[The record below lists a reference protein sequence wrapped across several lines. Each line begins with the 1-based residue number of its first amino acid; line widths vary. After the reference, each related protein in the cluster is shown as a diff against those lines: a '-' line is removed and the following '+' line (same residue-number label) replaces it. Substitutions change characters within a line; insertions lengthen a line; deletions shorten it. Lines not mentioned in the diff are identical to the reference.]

1 MKKYLY
7 DYNRAYFL
15 EKNIQ
20 NEKKYYFKSDKQY
33 IEVSEEVFKLCKSSY
48 NKIRYH
54 YKTKVDR
61 SIFDTEDIDI
71 STFFVVDREIETDI
85 VRQILI
91 NDLAKRAIEDIMNLP
106 SQYKDIA
113 VCLFIK
119 EMSLKETS
127 DYLHIPKTTVYDR
140 KIKIQKI
147 LQKRLIN
154 PNDI

>member
-20 NEKKYYFKSDKQY
+20 NEKKYYFKLDKQY
-33 IEVSEEVFKLCKSSY
+33 IEVSEEIFKLCKNSY

-61 SIFDTEDIDI
+61 SIFDTEDIDQ
-71 STFFVVDREIETDI
+71 STFFVVDKEIETNI

-91 NDLAKRAIEDIMNLP
+91 NDLAKQAIEDIMNLS

-113 VCLFIK
+113 VCLFIR

-127 DYLHIPKTTVYDR
+127 AYLHIPKTTVYDK

>member
-1 MKKYLY
+1 MKEYLY
-7 DYNRAYFL
+7 DYNKTYFL
-15 EKNIQ
+15 EKRNG
-20 NEKKYYFKSDKQY
+20 NKKKNYFKIDKQF
-33 IEVSEEVFKLCKSSY
+33 IGISEEVFKLCKNSY

-61 SIFDTEDIDI
+61 SIFDIEDIDQ
-71 STFFVVDREIETDI
+71 STFFVVDKDIETDI

>member
-1 MKKYLY
+1 MKEYLY
-7 DYNRAYFL
+7 DYNKHYFL
-15 EKNIQ
+15 EKNIK
-20 NEKKYYFKSDKQY
+20 NEKKYYFRLDKEY
-33 IEVSEEVFKLCKSSY
+33 IEVSEEIFKLCKSNY

-61 SIFDTEDIDI
+61 SIFDTEDIDQ
-71 STFFVVDREIETDI
+71 STFFVVDKDIETDI

-91 NDLAKRAIEDIMNLP
+91 NDLAKQAIADIVNLP

-113 VCLFIK
+113 VCLFIT

-140 KIKIQKI
+140 KVKIQKI
-147 LQKRLIN
+147 LQKRLKN